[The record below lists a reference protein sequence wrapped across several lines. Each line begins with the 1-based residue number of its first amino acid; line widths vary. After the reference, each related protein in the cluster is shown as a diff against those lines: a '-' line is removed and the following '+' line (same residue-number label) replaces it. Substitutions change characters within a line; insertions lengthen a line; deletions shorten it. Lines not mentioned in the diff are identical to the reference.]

1 MRWGAAIDFDPVG
14 DHGKVTMVM
23 SDRIYTATRLKAEL
37 LGVLDE
43 VEASGQPVVVTKHG
57 RPVARLV
64 PATEPAPLAG
74 SVSFLVGDD
83 ELIAPLDEP
92 WDAAQA

>member
-1 MRWGAAIDFDPVG
+1 
-14 DHGKVTMVM
+14 MVM

-43 VEASGQPVVVTKHG
+43 VEASGRPVTVTKHG

-64 PATEPAPLAG
+64 PAAEPAPLAG
-74 SVSFLVGDD
+74 SVTFLVDD
-83 ELIAPLDEP
+83 ETLLAPLDEP
-92 WDAAQA
+92 WDAERA